1 MIIRTAC
8 AGILAAA
15 TLTQTAWAQT
25 PPRQVS
31 APGGQVAAL
40 ADGWRL
46 LADGDT
52 ARAARASSD
61 LLAREPRSAAVL
73 SLAIEVEIARGAS
86 AGALDVYERWLGGRT
101 VEDPY
106 AIRRIA
112 RALLRQTATADAD
125 RAVRLDAIEALVAD
139 GDTDAATLLPPA
151 SSAAAAETAARGS
164 VGDRQ
169 SVDALIAQAS
179 QPGPARRV
187 AVAAL
192 GRTRDPRA
200 IEPLPDGLRDDDPV
214 VCAAAAEA
222 LGTLGA
228 ASAIPELKPLIDD
241 RVVSVRLAA
250 AGALV
255 KMKDPSA
262 MQRLQELQRSEY
274 PAIRLAAA
282 RAAAP
287 QADPEWQQV
296 VRDLT
301 RDSDPEIRRQAAELI
316 APYDPELAK
325 TTIEPLLSDA
335 NPAERQ
341 AAADSYVGQITT
353 DFAVLRRYLRDG
365 DSGTRVRAADRVL
378 KLTR

>member
-1 MIIRTAC
+1 MNIRTASV
-8 AGILAAA
+8 GFLAAA
-15 TLTQTAWAQT
+15 MLTQTARAQT
-25 PPRQVS
+25 PPRQSTVAGDQVGAVAS
-31 APGGQVAAL
+31 A
-40 ADGWRL
+40 WKL

-52 ARAARASSD
+52 ARAARAASD
-61 LLAREPRSAAVL
+61 LLAREPRSTAVL
-73 SLAIEVEIARGAS
+73 SLAIEVEVARGAT
-86 AGALDVYERWLGGRT
+86 AGALDVYERWLGGRS

-112 RALLRQTATADAD
+112 RALLRETAARDVD
-125 RAVRLDAIEALVAD
+125 RAIRLDAVEALLSD
-139 GDTDAATLLPPA
+139 GDKDAAALLPPA
-151 SSAAAAETAARGS
+151 SSAAAAETAVRGS
-164 VGDRQ
+164 AGDRQ
-169 SVDALIAQAS
+169 GVDALIAQAS

-192 GRTRDPRA
+192 GRTRDSRA
-200 IEPLPDGLRDDDPV
+200 IAPLTNALADDDPV
-214 VCAAAAEA
+214 VRAAAADA
-222 LGTLGA
+222 LGAIGA
-228 ASAIPELKPLIDD
+228 ASAIPDLKPLIDD

-255 KMKDPSA
+255 RMKDVSA
-262 MQRLQELQRSEY
+262 MARLQELQRSDY

-287 QADPEWQQV
+287 QADAEWQQV

-316 APYDPELAK
+316 APYDPDLAK
-325 TTIEPLLSDA
+325 ATIEPLLTDA

-341 AAADSYVGQITT
+341 AAADSYVGHITT
-353 DFAVLRRYLRDG
+353 DFAVLRRYLRDA